1 MKTLRNLF
9 AAFALFM
16 VTVVSNAQPMSYDSM
31 RHNARFLTDRMAYT
45 LGLSLDLLDDLYYI
59 NYDYIC
65 GVNDYLD
72 DVALGYRYDDYNAV
86 LVARDLALQA
96 LLTPYQWRRLMA
108 IDYFYRPISFYS
120 HRWRFGIY
128 AYDHYNRWYYS
139 APWGWDRYRGGHFF
153 GGMHPHGGH
162 GAHFRP
168 GHFGEHGRGGNFGPG
183 PGGHPG
189 NNGNHNGNYG
199 NNGGGRGGNNGG
211 YNGNNG
217 GHNGNMGG
225 QPGGNTPAPRNN
237 RIVSG
242 RNMNNIQVQRN
253 TSVPSSRGTVSTPAP
268 RRSTS
273 TVTRSTSAPSRSSFG
288 GRSSS
293 SSSFGGRSS
302 VSAGRSSMSGR
313 SSVSAGRS
321 SMSGRSASPS
331 VGRSSGGSR
340 GGSVSGGR
348 GGGRR

>member
-16 VTVVSNAQPMSYDSM
+16 VTGAMNAQPMSYDSM

-72 DVALGYRYDDYNAV
+72 DVALGYRYDDYYAV
-86 LVARDLALQA
+86 LAARDLALQA

-153 GGMHPHGGH
+153 GGMRPGGGH
-162 GAHFRP
+162 MANFRP
-168 GHFGEHGRGGNFGPG
+168 GHFGEHGRGGNFGPER
-183 PGGHPG
+183 GGHPENNRG
-189 NNGNHNGNYG
+189 GNPVNNRGGNPSNNGNRNGTI
-199 NNGGGRGGNNGG
+199 GGG
-211 YNGNNG
+211 
-217 GHNGNMGG
+217 
-225 QPGGNTPAPRNN
+225 QTPGGNQGGTTAPRNS

-253 TSVPSSRGTVSTPAP
+253 TTTPSSRGTVTTPAP
-268 RRSTS
+268 SRSNS
-273 TVTRSTSAPSRSSFG
+273 TVTNRSTSAPSRSTFS

-293 SSSFGGRSS
+293 SSSVGSRSS

-313 SSVSAGRS
+313 SS
-321 SMSGRSASPS
+321 SPS
-331 VGRSSGGSR
+331 VGRSSGGGSR